1 MTQQLRK
8 YWLFLL
14 AFGWALGLFLVF
26 QHAFKNNF
34 TTEIDQFQIQFL
46 NKEKQLDEYL
56 ERKLEKFETFGVS
69 YLIENPQK
77 SAFNFHV
84 YRNDS
89 LIYWNTNQLPV
100 SRFADIHYPAS
111 GIVHLQNGWYYAKQV
126 QKDNIQLVASFLIKK
141 DYGYE
146 NEHLVNGFNPS
157 FTVPFK
163 GNIQLDPSTDLAIYN
178 GNKQF
183 VFAFNLYEKQ
193 AVSTFLAD
201 ALLVLLLLTV
211 STFILAWQRESFR
224 WKPRLR
230 WLAPL
235 AVLAARLVHLQQGGF
250 DFLSEVP
257 VFQPTLYASSIWF
270 PNFGE
275 MLVNVVLI
283 LYLSAEIRGYMGY
296 LKANIAGKTI
306 AFSLFFGTFLFAYS
320 LHELYRGLVDN
331 SSIPLEIDKLFAL
344 NFYSFLSLLAMGTL
358 FYAYFFL
365 LHRIV
370 GSMKE
375 TGWSASAVASGWV
388 VGAAVVA
395 WAAGQYTD
403 NPLVFGIALALHG
416 LVCWLTYRRGGA
428 LKLGTAV
435 FLLFLFAVYIAV
447 SLKAF
452 HDTKE
457 RAERELYANQLASD
471 QDVATE
477 VEYLKLKPL
486 LTNDAY
492 LQKVVKQPNGV
503 SVSMFKET
511 LERNYFHHF
520 WERYDIEFFFFD
532 RNNEPIINY
541 KNISSSRYSTLEA
554 IINRHSLMSEL
565 DSNVYYIKDYTSQY
579 SYILRQPVKNKA
591 GEVVATLYC
600 ALKSK
605 KIPEKIGFPRLLISK
620 QAKVLNTLENYSIAK
635 YYNGKLVSSDGRFA
649 YPSRASAFTRNM
661 NHTSGYFDLDGFE
674 HYLLRK
680 TARDLIVLSKQ
691 EQTTIQFFTSF
702 SYLFCF
708 FGIFLLV
715 PIFVETEKRANYW
728 KGLSLSVRIQ
738 IVLIGLVFVA
748 LVTFGWGSGT
758 FVKEQYQVY
767 TNQLIREK
775 MRSVEIEVQQK
786 LGEEKK
792 LSIEEQG
799 NYMEFIL
806 QKLSTVFVTD
816 INLYDRKGLM
826 LASSRPKIYNIG
838 LVSDQ
843 MNPEAFWQLK
853 YFKKSEFIHQEQ
865 IGNLAYL
872 SAYVPLYSNEGKL
885 LSYLNLQHFGQ
896 QKGFEDQIEQF
907 LVAIM
912 NVFILLLALSVVTAI
927 FVSNWVT
934 SPLRILQ
941 RNFASIQLGKFNKPI
956 DYDADDEIGTLVKD
970 YNQKIVE
977 LEIAA
982 KQLAQNERESA
993 WREMAKQVA
1002 HEIKNPLTPM
1012 KLSLQH
1018 LQRAFDPNDP
1028 SSKEKI
1034 DRVASS
1040 IIEQI
1045 DALTKIANEFSNF
1058 AKMPKPNE
1066 INLDLVPLLENVIL
1080 VFQEEGL
1087 HASISLHAEEPQI
1100 WILGDKDLM
1109 IRVFNNLI
1117 KNALQAIPDSRKG
1130 EIHVYL
1136 RTKGNMLTI
1145 EVKDN
1150 GRGIPAEARKKM
1162 FVPYFT
1168 TKSTG
1173 TGLGLAIVKQIIE
1186 IHSGS
1191 IWFNTTENEGTSFFI
1206 ELPRVIRIKHDS

>member
-1 MTQQLRK
+1 M
-8 YWLFLL
+8 
-14 AFGWALGLFLVF
+14 GLFFVY
-26 QHAFKNNF
+26 QHAFKNDYK
-34 TTEIDQFQIQFL
+34 TEIEQFQIQFL
-46 NKEKQLDEYL
+46 NKEKQLTEYL

-100 SRFADIHYPAS
+100 SRFVDIHYPAS
-111 GIVHLQNGWYYAKQV
+111 GIVHLQNGWYYAKNI
-126 QKDNIQLVASFLIKK
+126 QKGNIQLVASFLIKK

-146 NEHLVNGFNPS
+146 NENLVNGFNPS
-157 FTVPFK
+157 FSVPFK
-163 GNIQLDPSTDLAIYN
+163 GNIQLDPSTKNSIYN
-178 GNKQF
+178 GKKQF

-193 AVSTFLAD
+193 TVSTFLAD
-201 ALLVLLLLTV
+201 SLLILILLTF
-211 STFILAWQRESFR
+211 STFILSIKQASASWNIRFR
-224 WKPRLR
+224 WTIPVLLSVLR
-230 WLAPL
+230 VIHLA
-235 AVLAARLVHLQQGGF
+235 QGGF
-250 DFLSEVP
+250 DFLSEIP
-257 VFQPTLYASSIWF
+257 VFQPNLYASSVWF

-275 MLVNVVLI
+275 LLINIVFI
-283 LYLSAEIRGYMGY
+283 LYLSFEIRTY
-296 LKANIAGKTI
+296 LAFLKPNLLGKTI
-306 AFSLFFGTFLFAYS
+306 TLVLFSLTFFHVYFI
-320 LHELYRGLVDN
+320 HDLYKGLVEN
-331 SSIPLEIDKLFAL
+331 SSIPLEIDKLFSL
-344 NFYSFLSLLAMGTL
+344 NFYSFLTLLAMGTL

-365 LHRIV
+365 LQCLVRT
-370 GSMKE
+370 MKAVRWSKTNTSVFWLLGATLFFYFSFSE
-375 TGWSASAVASGWV
+375 TNFQPILLIPIIIHA
-388 VGAAVVA
+388 
-395 WAAGQYTD
+395 
-403 NPLVFGIALALHG
+403 
-416 LVCWLTYRRGGA
+416 LVCWTTYRKEGS

-435 FLLFLFAVYIAV
+435 FLLFAFSVYIAL
-447 SLKAF
+447 SLKDF
-452 HDTKE
+452 QDTKE
-457 RAERELYANQLASD
+457 RSERELYANQLASD

-477 VEYLKLKPL
+477 IEYLKLKPIL
-486 LTNDAY
+486 EKDNY
-492 LQKVVKQPNGV
+492 LQKVVKNPNGV

-511 LERNYFHHF
+511 LERKFFHDF

-565 DSNVYYIKDYTSQY
+565 DSNLYYIKDYTSQF
-579 SYILRQPVKNKA
+579 SYIIRQTVKNDQNQL
-591 GEVVATLYC
+591 VANLYC

-661 NHTSGYFDLDGFE
+661 NHASGYFDLDDFE

-680 TARDLIVLSKQ
+680 TSRDLIVLSKQ
-691 EQTTIQFFTSF
+691 KQTTIQLFTSF
-702 SYLFCF
+702 SYLFCL
-708 FGIFLLV
+708 FGIFLLIPV
-715 PIFVETEKRANYW
+715 FFESEKRANYW

-738 IVLIGLVFVA
+738 VVLIGLVFVA

-786 LGEEKK
+786 LGEETK

-806 QKLSTVFVTD
+806 QKLSAVFVTD

-843 MNPEAFWQLK
+843 MNPAAFWQLK
-853 YFKKSEFIHQEQ
+853 YFKKSEFIHQEE

-885 LSYLNLQHFGQ
+885 LAYLNLQHFGQ
-896 QKGFEDQIEQF
+896 QKGFEDQIQQF

-1028 SSKEKI
+1028 TSKEKI

-1080 VFQEEGL
+1080 VFKEEGL
-1087 HASISLHAEEPQI
+1087 HASISLQTQEPQI

-1117 KNALQAIPDSRKG
+1117 KNAIQAIPDSRKG
-1130 EIHVYL
+1130 EIQISL
-1136 RTKGNMLTI
+1136 KTKGNALTI
-1145 EVKDN
+1145 QVKDN
-1150 GRGIPAEARKKM
+1150 GRGIPADARKKM

-1173 TGLGLAIVKQIIE
+1173 TGLGLAMVKQIVE
-1186 IHSGS
+1186 MHSGT
-1191 IWFNTTENEGTSFFI
+1191 IWFDTVENEGTSFFI
-1206 ELPRVIRIKHDS
+1206 ELPRVIRLKHE